1 MRCNSA
7 ARPAVGLEGQA
18 KAAPSQMSTTVTGA
32 LSVSTVSLTPTRS
45 GAEQQMLRIDF

>member
-1 MRCNSA
+1 
-7 ARPAVGLEGQA
+7 
-18 KAAPSQMSTTVTGA
+18 MSTTVTGA